1 MSGAQY
7 LRQLLAPLGVY
18 DLEGPFQN
26 GELEALGEALD
37 QAEAA
42 LDELHRESCLATAQ
56 DWGLERTASLF
67 RRRPIAA
74 TPKAMREAL
83 AALLRIGG
91 DSFTLDAIND
101 TISGCG
107 VNARV
112 RETGKAGTVEVSFP
126 KVPGIPPG
134 FDEIQKIVEDILP
147 AHLLVQYHFW
157 YLTWASWSLNFPAGR
172 RLRTRPSHGPGWRP
186 MWSRRMDPDKRRRGP
201 RILSCGSPSFFYF
214 WASSVSSVWTISKT
228 RASQCSFRVT
238 PASLARVSRAAHSVA

>member
-18 DLEGPFQN
+18 NLEGPFQN

-83 AALLRIGG
+83 HWTPSTTPSPAAASTPGYGRPGRPGRWRSPSPRCPGSRPALTRSKRSWRTSSRPICWYSTTFG
-91 DSFTLDAIND
+91 
-101 TISGCG
+101 IS
-107 VNARV
+107 
-112 RETGKAGTVEVSFP
+112 
-126 KVPGIPPG
+126 PGP
-134 FDEIQKIVEDILP
+134 
-147 AHLLVQYHFW
+147 
-157 YLTWASWSLNFPAGR
+157 SWSLNFPAGR